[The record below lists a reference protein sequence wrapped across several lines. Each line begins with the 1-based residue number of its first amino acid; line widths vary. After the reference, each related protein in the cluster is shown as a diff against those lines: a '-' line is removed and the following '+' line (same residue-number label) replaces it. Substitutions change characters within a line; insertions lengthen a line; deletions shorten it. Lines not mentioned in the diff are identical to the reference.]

1 MVAAAATRCES
12 GARSFERV
20 QSYLAEAYVA
30 RPRASELQAH
40 ERRARVAANELR
52 HEGTPIRFVR
62 TIFLPADEVC
72 FYVFEAISAEA
83 VGAACDRA
91 ALRFER
97 VVEAVDTRREDGR

>member
-1 MVAAAATRCES
+1 
-12 GARSFERV
+12 V

-30 RPRASELQAH
+30 RPRASEVRTH
-40 ERRARVAANELR
+40 ERRARAAAKRLTQ
-52 HEGTPIRFVR
+52 EGVPIRFVR
-62 TIFLPADEVC
+62 SIFVPADEIC

-97 VVEAVDTRREDGR
+97 VVEAVDWRKEEGR